1 MLGDS
6 MKRVERL
13 AMVKKVVDDF
23 ERRKAESLA
32 VSERRVTESENKLAE
47 LEAYR
52 DSYVRDFAVRAQQ
65 GMSGAA
71 ARDYQAFLARLDDA
85 LHQQHQTVVGTRAQR
100 DSELQNWQDAA
111 QRAEAIGTTVKRW
124 QSEER
129 HALERREQHESDER
143 SQRIWAQSRV
153 TSGA

>member
-1 MLGDS
+1 

-13 AMVKKVVDDF
+13 EMVKKVVDDF
-23 ERRKAESLA
+23 ERRKAEALA
-32 VSERRVTESENKLAE
+32 ASERRVTESEQKLAE

-52 DSYVRDFAVRAQQ
+52 DSYVRDFAIRAEQ

-71 ARDYQAFLARLDDA
+71 VRDYQAFLARLDDA
-85 LHQQHQTVVGTRAQR
+85 LHQQNQIVVSTRAQR
-100 DSELQNWQDAA
+100 DAERQNWQDAA

-124 QSEER
+124 QGEER
-129 HALERREQHESDER
+129 HALERREQVESDER
-143 SQRIWAQSRV
+143 SQRIWARGRV

>member
-1 MLGDS
+1 MGYTA
-6 MKRVERL
+6 MKRIERL
-13 AMVKKVVDDF
+13 EMVKKVVDDF
-23 ERRKAESLA
+23 ERRKAEALA
-32 VSERRVTESENKLAE
+32 ASERRVSESEKKLAE

-52 DSYVRDFAVRAQQ
+52 EGYLREFAIRAQQ

-85 LHQQHQTVVGTRAQR
+85 LRQQHQNVIGTRALR

-124 QSEER
+124 QTEER

-143 SQRIWAQSRV
+143 SQRIWAQGRV
-153 TSGA
+153 TRGA

>member
-1 MLGDS
+1 
-6 MKRVERL
+6 MKRIERL
-13 AMVKKVVDDF
+13 EMVKKVVDDF
-23 ERRKAESLA
+23 ERRKAEALA
-32 VSERRVTESENKLAE
+32 ASERRVTESEKKLAE
-47 LEAYR
+47 LEMYR
-52 DSYVRDFAVRAQQ
+52 DGYVREFAIRAQN

-85 LHQQHQTVVGTRAQR
+85 LRQQHQNVIGTRAQR
-100 DSELQNWQDAA
+100 DAELQNWQDAA

-143 SQRIWAQSRV
+143 SQRIWAQGR
-153 TSGA
+153 TIRGA